1 MSQIAW
7 VQAFIDVPG
16 ADVARTHAF
25 WAAATGHRISRPWTD
40 HPEFVSLV
48 PPSGNPYVHVQQIG
62 TSPRVHIDL
71 TTDDVDADA
80 DRLSSLGAGR
90 GERFPWWQVMS
101 SPGGL
106 PFCLCSDGGRERPGP
121 AHWPAGHRSRVTSVS
136 IDVPAALHEAEL
148 RFWESATGWPRSAAN
163 VPDFDVLRPGST
175 SPLQLLVQRLGPDDP
190 RSSVTAH
197 LDVGTDQVT
206 AEVARLVEIGAVRV
220 GPPFSDASW
229 IVLEDPAGLPFCV
242 TVQRPD

>member
-7 VQAFIDVPG
+7 VQAFIDVPN
-16 ADVARTHAF
+16 ADVARTQAF

-48 PPSGNPYVHVQQIG
+48 PPNGNPYVHVQQIG
-62 TSPRVHIDL
+62 TGPRVHIDL
-71 TTDDVDADA
+71 TTDDVEAEA

-106 PFCLCSDGGRERPGP
+106 PFCLCSDAGRERPGP
-121 AHWPAGHRSRVTSVS
+121 VQWPAGHRSRVTNVS
-136 IDVPAALHEAEL
+136 IDAPATLHDAEL
-148 RFWESATGWPRSAAN
+148 RFWEGATGWPRSTAN
-163 VPDFDVLRPGST
+163 VPDFDVLRPQST
-175 SPLQLLVQRLGPDDP
+175 SPVGLLVQRLGADDP
-190 RSSVTAH
+190 RTTVTAH
-197 LDVGTDQVT
+197 LDIGTDQVA
-206 AEVARLVEIGAVRV
+206 AEVARLVEIGAVRL
-220 GPPFSDASW
+220 GPPFNDASW
-229 IVLEDPAGLPFCV
+229 IVLRDPAGLPFCV